1 VAALLPVG
9 LGLAGG
15 QMVGCVWDG
24 EQGADGLLGIGV
36 DPGGVALERG
46 SGWAQFARC
55 LLRVLQDLPVAAEV
69 LVLAAQG
76 LAALLPLVDAAG
88 GALEL
93 GGAVVAGEVLAAV
106 AYYRQS
112 PCEDQS

>member
-36 DPGGVALERG
+36 DPGDVALERG
-46 SGWAQFARC
+46 SEERG
-55 LLRVLQDLPVAAEV
+55 DGPGSIPLPHSLEEGRRRSGAPA
-69 LVLAAQG
+69 
-76 LAALLPLVDAAG
+76 PG
-88 GALEL
+88 GITCP
-93 GGAVVAGEVLAAV
+93 
-106 AYYRQS
+106 S
-112 PCEDQS
+112 